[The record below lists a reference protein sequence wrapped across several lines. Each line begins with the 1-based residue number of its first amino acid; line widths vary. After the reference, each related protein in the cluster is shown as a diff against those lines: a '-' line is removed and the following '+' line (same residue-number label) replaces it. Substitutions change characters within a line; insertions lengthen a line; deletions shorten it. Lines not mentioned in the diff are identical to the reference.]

1 MIDARAAFLPPL
13 AATLVRLLGGTLRL
27 RVEGADALMPL
38 WTAAR
43 PMIYCVWHGRIL
55 MTPWLNARL
64 RRTHGARAVSVLA
77 RRSRDGR
84 PVRAYPSRV
93 GLDSGRA
100 SVA

>member
-27 RVEGADALMPL
+27 RVEGTDALVPL
-38 WTAAR
+38 WAAAR

-77 RRSRDGR
+77 SGSRGR
-84 PVRAYPSRV
+84 
-93 GLDSGRA
+93 
-100 SVA
+100 